1 MTSLR
6 EPILVKLKQARAV
19 LNDLLR
25 HDDGESTAVE
35 WQKGYVKALEE
46 ILDLQ
51 GLSLRRFPRRNTLI
65 EASARSEK
73 QADGRWDDVT
83 IVDLSEGGCR
93 IATPVKLGI
102 GETVQIAFTLP
113 GLKVDLKVDGRIRNV
128 QPVDDEFRAGVEFT
142 NTPEET
148 LATLKAFCAPRPTE
162 QG

>member
-19 LNDLLR
+19 LSDLQR

-51 GLSLRRFPRRNTLI
+51 GLSLRRFPRRHTLI
-65 EASARSEK
+65 EASARTEK
-73 QADGRWDDVT
+73 QRDAQWHDVT

-93 IATPVKLGI
+93 LATPARLSV
-102 GETVQIAFTLP
+102 GESIQIAFTLP
-113 GLKVDLKVDGRIRNV
+113 GVKGELKLDGEVRNV
-128 QPVDDEFRAGVEFT
+128 LPVDDEFRAGVQFT
-142 NTPEET
+142 NTSED
-148 LATLKAFCAPRPTE
+148 AVAILKAFCAPRPE
-162 QG
+162 QD

>member
-6 EPILVKLKQARAV
+6 EPILLKLKQARAV

-51 GLSLRRFPRRNTLI
+51 GLSLRRFPRRHTLI

-73 QADGRWDDVT
+73 QIDGQWDDVT

-93 IATPVKLGI
+93 LATPVKLAV
-102 GETVQIAFTLP
+102 GEVIQIAFTLP
-113 GLKVDLKVDGRIRNV
+113 GLRTDLKLDGKVRNV
-128 QPVDDEFRAGVEFT
+128 VAVDDEIRAGVEFT
-142 NTPEET
+142 NTPPET
-148 LATLKAFCAPRPTE
+148 LATLKEFCGPRPTE

>member
-6 EPILVKLKQARAV
+6 EPILIKLKQARGV

-51 GLSLRRFPRRNTLI
+51 GLSLRQFPRRHTLI
-65 EASARSEK
+65 EASAHSEK
-73 QADGRWDDVT
+73 QPDGQWDDVT

-93 IATPVKLGI
+93 LATPVRLSI
-102 GETVQIAFTLP
+102 GESVQLAFTLP
-113 GLKVDLKVDGRIRNV
+113 GLKTDLKLDGRVRNV
-128 QPVDDEFRAGVEFT
+128 VPVDDEFRSGVEFT
-142 NTPEET
+142 NMSADG
-148 LATLKAFCAPRPTE
+148 LATLKEFCAPRASE